1 MTHTTLVSEATSP
14 GVRLARA
21 QLVALIQ
28 QQVVRVAALRAQ
40 LSAGLPV
47 TGDLAAELHE
57 LELLQDR
64 LDLPGEAR

>member
-1 MTHTTLVSEATSP
+1 MTSTTLVSEATSP

-21 QLVALIQ
+21 SLVALIQ

-40 LSAGLPV
+40 SSAGLPV
-47 TGDLAAELHE
+47 TGDLAAELRE

-64 LDLPGEAR
+64 LDL